1 LKRKKE
7 VKLEFSE
14 IKEMQHG
21 ILFIITAPSGA
32 GKTSLVNAIIKQCA
46 EICVSVSHT
55 TRPPRDN
62 EVHGRDYFF
71 TSLDRF
77 KEMRGKD
84 EFFESAEV
92 YGNFYGT
99 SAMWIKSKLEA
110 GVDVILEID
119 WQGAR
124 QARKLNS
131 KSTSLFILPPSIE
144 TLEKRL
150 KTRGQD
156 NNGIIERRMKQA
168 VTDLSHAKEAD
179 YVVINDQFDMALED
193 ILAIIRSERLKFET
207 GRH

>member
-1 LKRKKE
+1 
-7 VKLEFSE
+7 
-14 IKEMQHG
+14 MQHG

-32 GKTSLVNAIIKQCA
+32 GKTSLVNAIIKQCDK
-46 EICVSVSHT
+46 ICVSVSHT
-55 TRPPRDN
+55 TRPPRDS
-62 EVHGRDYFF
+62 EVHGTDYYF
-71 TSLDRF
+71 TSLNKF
-77 KEMRGKD
+77 KEMRSKD

-99 SAMWIKSKLEA
+99 SALWIGSKLEA

-131 KSTSLFILPPSIE
+131 KSTSLFILPPSVE

-156 NNGIIERRMKQA
+156 DNGIIKRRMKQA
-168 VTDLSHAKEAD
+168 VTDLSYANEAD
-179 YVVINDQFDMALED
+179 YMVVNDQFDVALKD
-193 ILAIIRSERLKFET
+193 ILAIIQSERLKFKNE
-207 GRH
+207 RD